1 MMVSGARKGF
11 WGVPPYERLGGRG
24 VVSVPQMVKGRSLRL
39 IALGV
44 LLCCALALGGC
55 GGGRKGGS
63 LPPAESGSFEGPK
76 GSIADLRRL
85 PQDLLVY
92 ARQGNP
98 DKPLMSAAE
107 QARQDARFNSLFFG
121 PWEAVRSSVSASEAF
136 AIFGGQKKRSKARG
150 WAENLLPWTQENWD
164 KLTANAARDAY
175 PSRFDKAITVRPTVL
190 REAPTHKPRFGNPAE
205 AGEGYPFDMFMYSTL
220 PVGMPLLVV
229 HTSADGAS
237 SVEESAGM
245 TDADWAKLGN
255 DFMQRMGL
263 MNHQYIIVKHS
274 GTEKN
279 RRQAHLHILANRVSL
294 LGELYKDNWI
304 GKRATEAANS
314 IARERNLVQ
323 SKDIGKANREE
334 IKQAMD
340 SVLTR
345 MQGFDLAGFSRELGK
360 LGFKVREARASTGK
374 LNGYYVTSRSGTEY
388 KASEIGKGYTLAH
401 IKKTQKKLKY
411 NSISRNYGNILKP
424 KDGGL
429 HL

>member
-1 MMVSGARKGF
+1 MIAKGKSISHGTAALEYDLAKEINGEAAATEIHRHELFGCTGEEMVQEMK
-11 WGVPPYERLGGRG
+11 PYFVDFPNVKNNCLRFE
-24 VVSVPQMVKGRSLRL
+24 VSP
-39 IALGV
+39 
-44 LLCCALALGGC
+44 
-55 GGGRKGGS
+55 
-63 LPPAESGSFEGPK
+63 
-76 GSIADLRRL
+76 
-85 PQDLLVY
+85 
-92 ARQGNP
+92 
-98 DKPLMSAAE
+98 
-107 QARQDARFNSLFFG
+107 
-121 PWEAVRSSVSASEAF
+121 
-136 AIFGGQKKRSKARG
+136 
-150 WAENLLPWTQENWD
+150 
-164 KLTANAARDAY
+164 
-175 PSRFDKAITVRPTVL
+175 
-190 REAPTHKPRFGNPAE
+190 
-205 AGEGYPFDMFMYSTL
+205 
-220 PVGMPLLVV
+220 
-229 HTSADGAS
+229 

-294 LGELYKDNWI
+294 SGELYKDNWI
-304 GKRATEAANS
+304 GKRATEAANG

-340 SVLTR
+340 GILAR
-345 MQGFDLAGFSRELGK
+345 MQGFDLAGFSRELEK
-360 LGFKVREARASTGK
+360 LGFRVREARASTGKLNGYYVTDADWAKLGNDFMQRMGLMNHQYIIVKHSGTEKNRRQAHLHILANRVSLSGELYKDNWIGKRATEAANGIARERNLIQSKDIGKANREEIKQAMDAVLTRMQEFDLAGFSRELEKQGFRVREARASTGK

-401 IKKTQKKLKY
+401 IEKTQKKLKY
-411 NSISRNYGNILKP
+411 NSISRNYGNTLKP

>member
-1 MMVSGARKGF
+1 MEVNRTEKITFRCTALEKAALAEQAARCGISTSE
-11 WGVPPYERLGGRG
+11 YCRT
-24 VVSVPQMVKGRSLRL
+24 
-39 IALGV
+39 
-44 LLCCALALGGC
+44 LALGGRPKERYTEEERELFREIARLK
-55 GGGRKGGS
+55 GTLQRLNNYFGGRQYREVFVQEMKPYFVDFPNVKNNC
-63 LPPAESGSFEGPK
+63 LRFE
-76 GSIADLRRL
+76 
-85 PQDLLVY
+85 
-92 ARQGNP
+92 
-98 DKPLMSAAE
+98 
-107 QARQDARFNSLFFG
+107 
-121 PWEAVRSSVSASEAF
+121 VS
-136 AIFGGQKKRSKARG
+136 
-150 WAENLLPWTQENWD
+150 P
-164 KLTANAARDAY
+164 
-175 PSRFDKAITVRPTVL
+175 
-190 REAPTHKPRFGNPAE
+190 
-205 AGEGYPFDMFMYSTL
+205 
-220 PVGMPLLVV
+220 
-229 HTSADGAS
+229 

-294 LGELYKDNWI
+294 SGELYKDNWI
-304 GKRATEAANS
+304 GKRATEAANG

-340 SVLTR
+340 GILAR
-345 MQGFDLAGFSRELGK
+345 MQGFDLAGFSRELEK
-360 LGFKVREARASTGK
+360 LGFRVREARASTGK

-401 IKKTQKKLKY
+401 IEKTQKNLKY
-411 NSISRNYGNILKP
+411 NSISRNYGNTLKP

>member
-1 MMVSGARKGF
+1 MKPYFVDFPNVRNNCLRFEVS
-11 WGVPPYERLGGRG
+11 P
-24 VVSVPQMVKGRSLRL
+24 
-39 IALGV
+39 
-44 LLCCALALGGC
+44 
-55 GGGRKGGS
+55 
-63 LPPAESGSFEGPK
+63 
-76 GSIADLRRL
+76 
-85 PQDLLVY
+85 
-92 ARQGNP
+92 
-98 DKPLMSAAE
+98 
-107 QARQDARFNSLFFG
+107 
-121 PWEAVRSSVSASEAF
+121 
-136 AIFGGQKKRSKARG
+136 
-150 WAENLLPWTQENWD
+150 
-164 KLTANAARDAY
+164 
-175 PSRFDKAITVRPTVL
+175 
-190 REAPTHKPRFGNPAE
+190 
-205 AGEGYPFDMFMYSTL
+205 
-220 PVGMPLLVV
+220 
-229 HTSADGAS
+229 

-245 TDADWAKLGN
+245 TDADWAKIGN

-279 RRQAHLHILANRVSL
+279 SRQAHLHILANRVSL
-294 LGELYKDNWI
+294 SGELYKDNWI
-304 GKRATEAANS
+304 GKRATEAANG

-340 SVLTR
+340 CILAR

-401 IKKTQKKLKY
+401 IEKTQKNLKY
-411 NSISRNYGNILKP
+411 NSISRNYGNTLKP

>member
-1 MMVSGARKGF
+1 S
-11 WGVPPYERLGGRG
+11 P
-24 VVSVPQMVKGRSLRL
+24 
-39 IALGV
+39 
-44 LLCCALALGGC
+44 
-55 GGGRKGGS
+55 
-63 LPPAESGSFEGPK
+63 
-76 GSIADLRRL
+76 
-85 PQDLLVY
+85 
-92 ARQGNP
+92 
-98 DKPLMSAAE
+98 
-107 QARQDARFNSLFFG
+107 
-121 PWEAVRSSVSASEAF
+121 
-136 AIFGGQKKRSKARG
+136 
-150 WAENLLPWTQENWD
+150 
-164 KLTANAARDAY
+164 
-175 PSRFDKAITVRPTVL
+175 
-190 REAPTHKPRFGNPAE
+190 
-205 AGEGYPFDMFMYSTL
+205 
-220 PVGMPLLVV
+220 
-229 HTSADGAS
+229 

-279 RRQAHLHILANRVSL
+279 SRQAHLHILANRVSL
-294 LGELYKDNWI
+294 SGGLYKDNWI
-304 GKRATEAANS
+304 GKRATEAANG

-374 LNGYYVTSRSGTEY
+374 LNGYYVEARSGTEY

-401 IKKTQKKLKY
+401 IEKTQKNLKY
-411 NSISRNYGNILKP
+411 NSISRNYGNTLKL